1 VDARIMLTGSD
12 TDGQVA
18 MYEADLDG
26 NGTFETAQG
35 TPIDLNRTYNNST
48 TIRGRVQDDD
58 GDFST
63 TVSRSITVTQPPRNN
78 VLRVRTQGAN
88 RNGNIEDLEGI
99 HVIVRN
105 SSSADTVQSDASGV
119 ATIPDLE
126 DGTYTVEVRDELE
139 DALGGWFDRAETHG
153 VTSDK
158 TITIPLFQNISL
170 EPGDNFYR
178 NALDW
183 FNQVVTNLKVVGIGM
198 PNNLQSPYRLWID
211 MSMAPSQ
218 QYVDDVKA
226 GMQTWD
232 WISFTDDENEK
243 DYTVRFTNR
252 SSVTRGQRLIKIR
265 DDLSPTN
272 RIRHGC
278 HEISHVFMNTNEENE
293 TNEYASSLV
302 CPPEQATQFE
312 KGLFEIL
319 RGLKINFG
327 EDVDMGLY
335 EEN

>member
-1 VDARIMLTGSD
+1 MLTGSD

-211 MSMAPSQ
+211 MSTAPSQ

-243 DYTVRFTNR
+243 DYTVRFDDN

-265 DDLSPTN
+265 DDITDPEE
-272 RIRHGC
+272 RKKDGA
-278 HEISHVFMNTNEENE
+278 HEISHVLMNQKEAKSGLGVYCSEPGPT
-293 TNEYASSLV
+293 
-302 CPPEQATQFE
+302 CPPGRATTFE